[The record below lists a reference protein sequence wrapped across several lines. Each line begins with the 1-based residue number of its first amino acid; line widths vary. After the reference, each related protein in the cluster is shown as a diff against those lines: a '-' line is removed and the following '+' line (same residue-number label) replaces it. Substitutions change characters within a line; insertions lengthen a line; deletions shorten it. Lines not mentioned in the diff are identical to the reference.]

1 MYYHHIPFIY
11 SISHILLGYI
21 SFYYYKI
28 AIIFIIYQLYQYYAN
43 IRFFF
48 LNDTKILQGNSKSH
62 TLRKLLEFIFGTA
75 VATITYY
82 MIKYCYCI

>member
-11 SISHILLGYI
+11 SINHILLGYI

-48 LNDTKILQGNSKSH
+48 LNDKKILQGNSKSH
-62 TLRKLLEFIFGTA
+62 TLRILLEFIFGTA

-82 MIKYCYCI
+82 MMHFSDLG